1 MEDIGVN
8 DIFDKEHLFLK
19 FFIIWVRDILPIK
32 HGDNEPDFI
41 FEGKELTIDSSG
53 KFECSL
59 PTNNHVM
66 QLVGIGGET
75 IDSFDGIATKR
86 GIGLIEFSDEI
97 VVCPVIKDSLFDN
110 FSSVELNFV
119 VVTTN
124 NIVESLV
131 L

>member
-53 KFECSL
+53 KF
-59 PTNNHVM
+59 
-66 QLVGIGGET
+66 
-75 IDSFDGIATKR
+75 
-86 GIGLIEFSDEI
+86 
-97 VVCPVIKDSLFDN
+97 
-110 FSSVELNFV
+110 
-119 VVTTN
+119 
-124 NIVESLV
+124 
-131 L
+131 